1 MARATTLNRRS
12 HRKGGEDLPEW
23 LPRATEFSDD
33 PELLDPVWV
42 IEQVARFPQI
52 FDDLREESDLEAH
65 YGRKRVEG
73 NWALIMLAFVLS
85 NNVDVEPFCRRYRSS
100 PIWSVAGFARMPSV
114 QTVWARLTELEKDPA
129 PFVKAASKLIQQ
141 AVRHEPRIIENV
153 WVDATSFETH
163 AALEHCCESRSAC
176 IAAGGRP
183 PRFVKRA
190 GEQLV
195 EEERH
200 RDAAEPPNGRT
211 RASGALEEVPG
222 TAPID
227 EKPSRRKRE
236 YRYFMI
242 GKHRYRTLDP
252 DAGAR
257 TYKNGRTWFGG
268 YNQSAISMFVGAPL
282 ANNIFSA
289 SENEHTQ
296 WPKLLRRLKEATGGI
311 TPQAA
316 IFDRGY
322 SIESTFELNTR
333 EGISSIMPF
342 RQPNPQ
348 TRREDLSTE
357 AVDMHGV
364 PRCKHCGGP
373 GDQDGPELG
382 FYFDRGVVPR
392 IRFRCELQLTPAC
405 KGKQSIACEESW
417 RLLLPTS
424 RFTRRYH
431 TLKKAGEN
439 KERNWLHWRARY
451 KVAGKTWTP
460 DRNAR
465 ASRGRSSAPPP
476 RSSSS
481 GSASA
486 SVTAGSDPTS
496 VATTVNPP
504 PSTMRIAPSRPC
516 SESGARWASTFL
528 TAEQPRSA
536 ASSSAP
542 APTGLHRVRRCRNVR
557 PRNGPSAAESTD
569 AVLIP
574 VASVPVRPGRFRA

>member
-1 MARATTLNRRS
+1 MTDVRSMARATPRNRRFR
-12 HRKGGEDLPEW
+12 RKGGEDLPEW

-52 FDDLREESDLEAH
+52 FDDLREETDLEAH
-65 YGRKRVEG
+65 YGRKRVDG

-100 PIWSVAGFARMPSV
+100 PIWSVAGFTRMPSV

-129 PFVKAASKLIQQ
+129 PFVKAANKLIQQ
-141 AVRHEPRIIENV
+141 AIKHEPRIIENV
-153 WVDATSFETH
+153 WVDATSFEPH

-296 WPKLLRRLKEATGGI
+296 WPKLLKRLKEATGGI
-311 TPQAA
+311 NPQAA

-431 TLKKAGEN
+431 ALKKAGEN

-451 KVAGKTWTP
+451 KVAGKNLDTRPKRPGLAWQEL
-460 DRNAR
+460 R
-465 ASRGRSSAPPP
+465 ASAALLLEWFRLCLRHGWLGSHRRRNHSEPVAFNDADRAIDAMLGRRRKMGLDLPYGRVAAISGVIVGPGTNGPPP
-476 RSSSS
+476 
-481 GSASA
+481 G
-486 SVTAGSDPTS
+486 
-496 VATTVNPP
+496 PP
-504 PSTMRIAPSRPC
+504 PPPKRAAAKRPK
-516 SESGARWASTFL
+516 
-528 TAEQPRSA
+528 
-536 ASSSAP
+536 
-542 APTGLHRVRRCRNVR
+542 R
-557 PRNGPSAAESTD
+557 PRK
-569 AVLIP
+569 
-574 VASVPVRPGRFRA
+574 R